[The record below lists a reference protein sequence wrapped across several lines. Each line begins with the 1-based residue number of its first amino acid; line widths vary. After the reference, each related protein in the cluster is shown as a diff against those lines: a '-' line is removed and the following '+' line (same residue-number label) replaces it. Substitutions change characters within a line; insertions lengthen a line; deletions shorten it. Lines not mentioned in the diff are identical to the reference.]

1 MRLLVDARRVLG
13 VVRLRVTSLE
23 CSLELGM
30 KGGVR
35 SLLVMREQTLL
46 VGIMIACMSAAG
58 VVGGSMVERRVR
70 FGTVFGNVVMMRKAL
85 LFQTGRMLRMVGNMV
100 PSNSPI
106 PSAPIR
112 TSACAGPGRHG

>member
-23 CSLELGM
+23 CGLELGM

-100 PSNSPI
+100 TGFEGMI
-106 PSAPIR
+106 DR
-112 TSACAGPGRHG
+112 RMV